1 MVMTNAEKGSS
12 DSNGDLKTDKGIE
25 QQRERLYAGPRGTA
39 VKILNRIDRSDAY
52 LDKLLDAELRSDDL
66 NELDKGLMNEI
77 VTGVVRWQMKLDW
90 VLTGFFHGNFTKAET
105 NIKNALRVALYQ
117 ILFLDKVPQSAA
129 VNEGVEFIKRLRGQ
143 KIGDL
148 VNAVLRNII
157 RNIENIRYPDPN
169 EDKIRYLAVIQSH
182 PMWIVNKW
190 VARFGY
196 EEAEKLL
203 SSNNRRPDLT
213 LRVNRLKIAFDYF
226 LSQLSQKQIQFT
238 RSTYLDN
245 FVRVQHM
252 AGIGGSEMF
261 RQGFFSVQ
269 DESGGMAVELLDP
282 QPGERII
289 DLCSAPGGKT
299 TFIGE
304 LMKNVGEIVSIDRYE
319 TRLNMVKNATT
330 RLGIANAHFLVA
342 DAATVQIP
350 LADKVIVDAPCSGLG
365 VLAKKPDAKWRRE
378 PEDIRDLVKLQRSI
392 LENATTLVKPGGCI
406 VYSTCTTEPEEN
418 IELIRDFL
426 SNHQDLSIEPPG
438 EIIPK
443 EVVTPDG
450 YIETFSHRHG
460 MDGSFAVRLRKKN

>member
-1 MVMTNAEKGSS
+1 M
-12 DSNGDLKTDKGIE
+12 DE
-25 QQRERLYAGPRGTA
+25 QQIIYNEEKKVPRPEQAAQDRLYAGPRGTA
-39 VKILNRIDRSDAY
+39 VKILNRIERSDAY
-52 LDKLLDAELRSDDL
+52 LDKLLDAELRSEDM

-77 VTGVVRWQMKLDW
+77 VTGVVRWQLKLDW

-117 ILFLDKVPQSAA
+117 ILFLDKVPASAA

-143 KIGDL
+143 KIADL

-157 RNIENIRYPDPN
+157 RNLENIRYPDPN
-169 EDKIRYLAVIQSH
+169 EDRNRHLSVVESH
-182 PMWIVNKW
+182 PAWLVNRW

-196 EEAEKLL
+196 DEAKLL
-203 SSNNRRPDLT
+203 LAANNRRPDLT
-213 LRVNRLKIAFDYF
+213 LRVNRLKIQFDYF
-226 LSQLSQKQIQFT
+226 LSQLTQFQIQFT
-238 RSTYLDN
+238 RSTYLEN

-269 DESGGMAVELLDP
+269 DESGGLAVKLLDP

-304 LMKNVGEIVSIDRYE
+304 LMKNVGELVSIDRYE
-319 TRLNMVKNATT
+319 TRLNLVKNSAQ
-330 RLGIANAHFLVA
+330 RLGVSVAHFLVA
-342 DAATVQIP
+342 DATSVQLP
-350 LADKVIVDAPCSGLG
+350 PADRVLVDAPCSGLG

-378 PEDIRDLVKLQRSI
+378 PDDIRDLMKLQQAI
-392 LENATTLVKPGGCI
+392 LGNAATLVKPGGLI

-418 IELIRDFL
+418 SELVRAFVTA
-426 SNHQDLSIEPPG
+426 HPEFTIEPAG
-438 EIIPK
+438 DLVPK
-443 EVVTPDG
+443 DVVSSEG
-450 YIETFSHRHG
+450 WIETFPHKQG
-460 MDGSFAVRLRKKN
+460 MDGSFAVRLRKQV

>member
-1 MVMTNAEKGSS
+1 MDEPQVVANSQQKPA
-12 DSNGDLKTDKGIE
+12 NGDVP
-25 QQRERLYAGPRGTA
+25 QRERLYTGPRGTA

-52 LDKLLDAELRSDDL
+52 LDRLLDAELRSDDM

-129 VNEGVEFIKRLRGQ
+129 VNEAVEFIKRLRNQ
-143 KIGDL
+143 KVGDL

-169 EDKIRYLAVIQSH
+169 EDKIRHLSVIESH
-182 PMWIVNKW
+182 PTWLVNKW

-196 EEAEKLL
+196 DEAQKLL
-203 SSNNRRPDLT
+203 AANNRRPDLT
-213 LRVNRLKIAFDYF
+213 IRVNRLKIAFDYF
-226 LSQLSQKQIQFT
+226 LSQLNQLQVQYT
-238 RSTYLDN
+238 RSTYLEN

-252 AGIGGSEMF
+252 AGIGSSEMF

-269 DESGGMAVELLDP
+269 DESGGLAVELLDP
-282 QPGERII
+282 KPGERII

-299 TFIGE
+299 MFIGE
-304 LMKNVGEIVSIDRYE
+304 LMKNVGEIVAIDRYE
-319 TRLNMVKNATT
+319 TRLNMVKNAAQ
-330 RLGIANAHFLVA
+330 RLGVANAHFMVA
-342 DAATVQIP
+342 DAAAVQVP
-350 LADKVIVDAPCSGLG
+350 PADKVLVDAPCSGLG
-365 VLAKKPDAKWRRE
+365 VLAKKPDAKWRKE
-378 PEDIRDLVKLQRSI
+378 PENIRDLVKLQRSI

-418 IELIRDFL
+418 LDLVKEFL
-426 SNHQDLSIEPPG
+426 ANHQDFTIEPPG

-443 EVVTPDG
+443 EVVTADG
-450 YIETFSHRHG
+450 TIETFPHKQG
-460 MDGSFAVRLRKKN
+460 MDGSFAVRIRKKN

>member
-1 MVMTNAEKGSS
+1 M
-12 DSNGDLKTDKGIE
+12 DE
-25 QQRERLYAGPRGTA
+25 QQIIYNEEKKVPRPEQAAQDRLYAGPRGTA
-39 VKILNRIDRSDAY
+39 VKILNRIERSDAY
-52 LDKLLDAELRSDDL
+52 LDKLLDAELRSEDM

-77 VTGVVRWQMKLDW
+77 VTGVVRWQLKLDW

-117 ILFLDKVPQSAA
+117 ILFLDKVPASAA

-143 KIGDL
+143 KIADL

-157 RNIENIRYPDPN
+157 RNLENIRYPDPN
-169 EDKIRYLAVIQSH
+169 EDRNRHLSVVESH
-182 PMWIVNKW
+182 PAWLVNRW

-196 EEAEKLL
+196 DEAKLL
-203 SSNNRRPDLT
+203 LAANNRRPDLT
-213 LRVNRLKIAFDYF
+213 LRVNRLKIQFDYF
-226 LSQLSQKQIQFT
+226 LSQLTQFQIQFT
-238 RSTYLDN
+238 RSTYLEN

-269 DESGGMAVELLDP
+269 DESGGLAVKLLDP

-304 LMKNVGEIVSIDRYE
+304 LMKNVGELVSIDRYE
-319 TRLNMVKNATT
+319 TRLNLVKNSAQ
-330 RLGIANAHFLVA
+330 RLGVSVAHFLVA
-342 DAATVQIP
+342 DATSVQLP
-350 LADKVIVDAPCSGLG
+350 PADRVLVDAPCSGLG

-378 PEDIRDLVKLQRSI
+378 PDDIRDLMKLQQAI
-392 LENATTLVKPGGCI
+392 LGNAATLVKPGGLI

-418 IELIRDFL
+418 SELVRAFVTAHIDYFL
-426 SNHQDLSIEPPG
+426 L
-438 EIIPK
+438 
-443 EVVTPDG
+443 
-450 YIETFSHRHG
+450 
-460 MDGSFAVRLRKKN
+460 